1 MHCMSERVFEND
13 AKILSLNKQQ
23 ISINHRSETNKIS
36 PKSNVVPLTKSQM
49 SSRMNHKK
57 IACEYCGKHFSRG
70 TGYQD
75 HINMHR
81 NIRPYV
87 CEICGKS
94 FNNSGAKSNHMRIHD
109 RDRHFRCTLCER
121 EFPWKISLKIHL
133 KSHQRMGELTDRIE
147 NYLETGNPPRKIRRT
162 CDKAQNSSVTRHE
175 FTKQKR
181 ARRHDEMC
189 FYKEEYEERILP
201 SELAL
206 YENKKWYEE
215 IGYLDYMSGIGTLD
229 SSYTTN
235 EEWAKSTGNKTE
247 KKMNLGSVIAGA
259 MKCCYEIPSAEKCYE
274 PKLNIQHLGIK
285 NNFTGEKWSPMVIKK
300 KTNPMYFYGNG
311 VRSSGGTSQ

>member
-1 MHCMSERVFEND
+1 MHCMSKRVFEND

-49 SSRMNHKK
+49 SSRMNLKK

-81 NIRPYV
+81 NIRPHV

-109 RDRHFRCTLCER
+109 KDRHFRCTLCER
-121 EFPWKISLKIHL
+121 AFPWKISLKIHL

-147 NYLETGNPPRKIRRT
+147 NYVEIGNPPRKMRRT
-162 CDKAQNSSVTRHE
+162 RDKAHNSSVTRRE
-175 FTKQKR
+175 FTEQKR
-181 ARRHDEMC
+181 ARRYDEMC
-189 FYKEEYEERILP
+189 FNEEEYEEKILP
-201 SELAL
+201 SEVAL
-206 YENKKWYEE
+206 YE
-215 IGYLDYMSGIGTLD
+215 IGYLDYTSGTGTLD
-229 SSYTTN
+229 SSYITN
-235 EEWAKSTGNKTE
+235 EEWAKPTENKTE
-247 KKMNLGSVIAGA
+247 KKMNLGSVIAVA

-274 PKLNIQHLGIK
+274 PKLNIQHLEIK
-285 NNFTGEKWSPMVIKK
+285 NNFTGEKWNPTVIRK
-300 KTNPMYFYGNG
+300 KTYPMYFYGNS
-311 VRSSGGTSQ
+311 VRSSGGTSL